1 MPPITSSSS
10 WAALTHRPSPL
21 LGECQLTFI
30 DRTPIDLERAGAQHQ
45 AYCASLQAAGI
56 QVQVLE
62 SSPDLPDSAF
72 VEDCAVILDELA
84 VLTRPGSPARQPE
97 VERLA
102 PFLAAVRPVVRIQSP
117 ATLEG
122 GDVLRRGKIIYVGSS
137 TRTNSAGIAA
147 LGEIVQPHG
156 YRVIPVPVHGS
167 LHLKTACTAL
177 DDETLL
183 ANPEWVDLSELKGLP
198 ILPVAEEEPWAAN
211 VLRIAGRLW
220 AQTAF
225 PRTLEMLL
233 RAGYTVEVID
243 CSEFLKAEAGLTCL
257 SLVYR
262 TQPIISN
269 IAIGGSELLLTDK

>member
-1 MPPITSSSS
+1 VLPTTSSSS

-30 DRTPIDLERAGAQHQ
+30 DRQNIDLGRASAQHA

-62 SSPDLPDSAF
+62 TSLDLPDSAF

-84 VLTRPGSPARQPE
+84 VLTRPGSPVRQPE

-102 PFLAAVRPVVRIQSP
+102 PLIAQLRPVVRMQPP
-117 ATLEG
+117 ATLDG
-122 GDVLRRGKIIYVGSS
+122 GDVLKIGKKLYVGIS
-137 TRTNSAGIAA
+137 TRTNPAGIAA
-147 LGEIVQPHG
+147 LVEAVQSHG
-156 YRVIPVPVHGS
+156 YQVIPVPVHGS

-177 DDETLL
+177 DDEILL
-183 ANPEWVDLSELKGLP
+183 ANLDWIDLTRFGGLR
-198 ILPVAEEEPWAAN
+198 ILPVPEEESWGAN
-211 VLRIAGRLW
+211 VLRIGGRIW

-225 PRTLEMLL
+225 PRTLEMLQKE
-233 RAGYTVEVID
+233 GYIVQEID

-257 SLVYR
+257 SLVY
-262 TQPIISN
+262 QV
-269 IAIGGSELLLTDK
+269 

>member
-1 MPPITSSSS
+1 MPPITSSSN

-30 DRTPIDLERAGAQHQ
+30 DRTPIDLEQAYAQHQ
-45 AYCASLQAAGI
+45 AYCASLEAAGI

-62 SSPDLPDSAF
+62 TSPDLPDSAF

-84 VLTRPGSPARQPE
+84 ILTRPGSPSRQPE

-102 PFLAAVRPVVRIQSP
+102 PYLAEARAVVQIQSP

-122 GDVLRRGKIIYVGSS
+122 GDVLRIEKTLYVGSS

-147 LGEIVQPHG
+147 LSEIVQPYG
-156 YRVIPVPVHGS
+156 YQVIAVPVPGS

-183 ANPEWVDLSELKGLP
+183 ANLEWVDLFDLKGLR

-211 VLRIAGRLW
+211 ILRIGDRLW

-225 PRTLEMLL
+225 PRTREMLYGV
-233 RAGYTVEVID
+233 GYAVEAID
-243 CSEFLKAEAGLTCL
+243 CREFLKAEAGLTCL
-257 SLVYR
+257 SLVYN
-262 TQPIISN
+262 TNP
-269 IAIGGSELLLTDK
+269 A

>member
-1 MPPITSSSS
+1 MPPTTSSSS
-10 WAALTHRPSPL
+10 LGWAALTHRPSPL

-30 DRTPIDLERAGAQHQ
+30 DRQIIDIGRASAQHT

-62 SSPDLPDSAF
+62 TSPDLPDSAF

-102 PFLAAVRPVVRIQSP
+102 PFIAKLRPVVRIQPP
-117 ATLEG
+117 ATLDG
-122 GDVLRRGKIIYVGSS
+122 GDVLKIGKNRYVGIS

-147 LGEIVQPHG
+147 LGEIVQHHG

-177 DDETLL
+177 DDDTLL
-183 ANPEWVDLSELKGLP
+183 ANPAWTDIARSTGLC
-198 ILPVAEEEPWAAN
+198 ILPVPEGEPWGAN
-211 VLRIAGRLW
+211 VLRIGARLL
-220 AQTAF
+220 AQKAF
-225 PRTLEMLL
+225 QRTLEML
-233 RAGYTVEVID
+233 RVSGYAVEEID

-257 SLVYR
+257 SLLYK
-262 TQPIISN
+262 
-269 IAIGGSELLLTDK
+269 L